1 MNTPFYER
9 HRDLHIGNW
18 FFQPT
23 LVAGALTGIVA
34 AALIIH
40 GFGMKFSGRT
50 DGGADFE
57 KVRAWDAKH
66 PDKAIGQYEYS
77 IFNGDPEVL
86 KEAQEEIAKQYEA
99 VEEESAD
106 TEEGR

>member
-23 LVAGALTGIVA
+23 VVAGALTGIVA
-34 AALIIH
+34 AALVIH
-40 GFGMKFSGRT
+40 GFGMKASGRT

-66 PDKAIGQYEYS
+66 PDRAIGQYEYS
-77 IFNGDPEVL
+77 IYNDDDPNKL
-86 KEAQEEIAKQYEA
+86 HDAQKKIAEQYAETEEA
-99 VEEESAD
+99 VE